1 MKLRSIAALG
11 VTVLVGQ
18 TALAQPA
25 PTAPPPQPAPTF
37 APAPPPT
44 GLAPAPAPTV
54 APTSSQRPQ
63 AAPAPTVPPPAN
75 WGSGIAPPPSAQ
87 PAPTVMPSPYP
98 MPPQGQP
105 GAYPPPGY
113 GYPPGGYPGWGSSS
127 DEGPTAI
134 GPDGRPRLLPLEM
147 KYDPDKGVPPGYRL
161 AEKRRSGLAIA
172 GASIFGGLWIASA
185 IAGGIME
192 DSGRWSGTHGWPMYI
207 PVIGPFITIESY
219 NASAG
224 GATPLV
230 FDGIGQAAGL
240 VMFIIGLGTKEKVL
254 KYQFDTPAAQVELT
268 PVASPLREG
277 GFAGVTGT
285 F

>member
-11 VTVLVGQ
+11 VTVLAAQ

-98 MPPQGQP
+98 AQP